1 MNMIEPRFRAVEHD
15 FSRLKKQ
22 FLRGELTREQ
32 FAQALR
38 ELRLVDEQGR
48 CWMIGAQTGKWYYY
62 DGKNWIQSVP
72 PQSET
77 SFIICRKC
85 GAYNEPGSRL
95 CAECG
100 HLLASSQLVAACPE
114 CGHAFKAG
122 EEVCPV
128 CGYRLISEEGL
139 VQPKTGELSRP
150 AVPETAATWA
160 LKAVDY
166 KSFLLFS
173 GGLGVF
179 VGMLFGLI
187 TGATEFFS
195 SMISSLPGFFQ
206 DIQGK
211 MLGGL
216 IYSLFGGLLG
226 FLFFALLGLVSAL
239 LINAAIYFLGGPVF
253 HLSPKEKITPRKD

>member
-1 MNMIEPRFRAVEHD
+1 MIELRFREVEKD
-15 FSRLKKQ
+15 FSRLKRQ

-38 ELRLVDEQGR
+38 ELRLLDEQGR

-72 PQSET
+72 PRSET
-77 SFIICRKC
+77 SFIICREC
-85 GAYNEPGSRL
+85 GALNEPGSRL
-95 CAECG
+95 CTECG
-100 HLLASSQLVAACPE
+100 HLLAGSQLEAACPE
-114 CGHAFKAG
+114 CGYFFQVG
-122 EEVCPV
+122 EETCPV
-128 CGYRLISEEGL
+128 CGFKLTLNKGQ
-139 VQPKTGELSRP
+139 VQSKTGELSP
-150 AVPETAATWA
+150 LPEAEAAATWVI
-160 LKAVDY
+160 KAVDY

-195 SMISSLPGFFQ
+195 SAVSSLPDFFQ
-206 DIQGK
+206 EIQGK

-216 IYSLFGGLLG
+216 IYSLIGGLLG
-226 FLFFALLGLVSAL
+226 FLFFALIGLFSAL
-239 LINAAIYFLGGPVF
+239 LINASIYFLGGPVF
-253 HLSPKEKITPRKD
+253 HLSPGEKIKRRKD